1 MTRGSRTRRSLNT
14 FHAVLVVGTSL
25 IPGAAWSQ
33 SAPANP
39 RVRSEN
45 PRIAPRI
52 TAASA
57 ASVTFRGLVEA
68 INGTNGIVYVES
80 GQCGHGVQACLTHRI
95 HVAEPNRFLFIKVNL
110 RRDCTELM
118 GAIGHELHHALEVL
132 REPGITTT
140 QEMFLHFHD
149 GMSMSSTGRFE
160 TSAASEAGL
169 QIERELR
176 GAGQRR
182 SRCGREGLDP
192 TDVELIRPDR
202 QGKAH

>member
-1 MTRGSRTRRSLNT
+1 MTRGSRTCRSLNT

-33 SAPANP
+33 SAPAMP

-45 PRIAPRI
+45 RMIAQLIADTP
-52 TAASA
+52 A

-68 INGTNGIVYVES
+68 INGTNGIVFVES
-80 GQCGHGVQACLTHRI
+80 GQCGHGVQSCLTHII

-118 GAIGHELHHALEVL
+118 GAIGHELHHALDVL
-132 REPGITTT
+132 RDPGITTT
-140 QEMFLHFHD
+140 QDMFFHPLH

-160 TSAASEAGL
+160 RNAAVEAEM

-176 GAGQRR
+176 KTPTRAGASGFACQ
-182 SRCGREGLDP
+182 P
-192 TDVELIRPDR
+192 
-202 QGKAH
+202 